1 MDRPNILLI
10 TTDQQR
16 FDAMS
21 LNGNPLLRTPI
32 MDNLA
37 ARGTNFT
44 RAYTTC
50 PSCIA
55 ARRTILTGQAPA
67 THGLVGYSETDPFD
81 PKYTLPG
88 LLADAGYQT
97 QLVGKL
103 HQQPMRRRF
112 GFDHMIMSLSPAARP
127 DSEWTRHN
135 DYADWYRLQTG
146 GRDPQWHGIHGN
158 GRIARAWPE
167 DDYLHHSTWLTT
179 EAIRFLT
186 QTRDPS
192 CPFFLHLSYWAPHP
206 PLIPPA
212 FYFERYQR
220 LRDQWHPELGDW
232 CPKNATVK
240 PGVAHESPTG
250 PYGLEEMRDAMA
262 GYFGLINHIDDQ
274 IQRLLD
280 SYFVY
285 MGPRSKDPVYI
296 LFTSDHGEMLGDHH
310 LFRKSLGYEGSAH
323 VPFFIGGRNV
333 PLAGKPS
340 DALVCL
346 EDLLPTCCEM
356 AGVEIP
362 ADAKVDGKSLMPVVR
377 GEKSSVRDELHGEHS
392 GGHANHF
399 VVHGKHKYIWYSGT
413 NEEQLF
419 DLEADPRECHDL
431 SGNAALLKPLREHLA
446 ARIKGREDYAYDIAK
461 LKPLCNRQ
469 PGVFK
474 WKT

>member
-16 FDAMS
+16 FDGMS
-21 LNGNPLLRTPI
+21 LNGNSLLRTPI

-37 ARGTNFT
+37 AKGMNFT

-55 ARRTILTGQAPA
+55 ARRTILTGQAPS
-67 THGLVGYSETDPFD
+67 THGLVGYDEHAPFD

-88 LLADAGYQT
+88 LLSRAGYQS

-112 GFDHMIMSLSPAARP
+112 GFDNMIMSLSPAARP
-127 DSEWTRHN
+127 DSEYTRPN
-135 DYADWYRLQTG
+135 DYVDWYKEKTG
-146 GRDPQWHGIHGN
+146 GRDPQVLGISGN
-158 GRIARAWPE
+158 SRVARPWTQDE
-167 DDYLHHSTWLTT
+167 YLHQTTWVTT

-206 PLIPPA
+206 PLIPPQA
-212 FYFERYQR
+212 YWDRYQR
-220 LRDQWHPELGDW
+220 MREQWRPVLGEW
-232 CPKNATVK
+232 CPDEEPAACGIV
-240 PGVAHESPTG
+240 HDSPTG
-250 PYGLEEMRDAMA
+250 PFTLEEMRDAMA
-262 GYFGLINHIDDQ
+262 GYYGLINHIDDQ
-274 IQRLLD
+274 LQRLMEA
-280 SYFVY
+280 YFAY
-285 MGPRSKDPVYI
+285 MGPRGKDPVYI

-310 LFRKSLGYEGSAH
+310 LYRKALGYEASAH

-356 AGVEIP
+356 AGVEVP

-377 GEKSSVRDELHGEHS
+377 GEKASVRDDLHGEHA
-392 GGHANHF
+392 GGFANHF
-399 VVHGKHKYIWYSGT
+399 LVHGKHKYIWYANK

-419 DLEADPRECHDL
+419 DLEADPRECKDL
-431 SGNAALLKPLREHLA
+431 SGNAALLKPMRERMA
-446 ARIKGREDYAYDIAK
+446 ARIKGREDYTYDTAK
-461 LKPLCNRQ
+461 LKPLANRR
-469 PGVFK
+469 PSVF
-474 WKT
+474 WKR